1 MPLEDEILQ
10 ELAAQLNSEELL
22 QVEEYIRSVEDGDS
36 GSSLS
41 GLLTE
46 QSVVEKEDH
55 RDIRIKIGEMGLP
68 EKIKLAMFG
77 DVTCRSILIQDS
89 NRIVPTFVLKNPK
102 LQLSEVESFA
112 ANPNLSDMV
121 LRQIGEGR
129 EWIKSY
135 TVKLALTT
143 NPKTPPDMA
152 MRWLRHLMKNDLKR
166 IAKSKNVPQLIA
178 ITAKKL
184 LQQKEH

>member
-1 MPLEDEILQ
+1 MELPKEMLSELSEQLSIE
-10 ELAAQLNSEELL
+10 ELAEVESYINSVADPITSVDAE
-22 QVEEYIRSVEDGDS
+22 SVEA
-36 GSSLS
+36 
-41 GLLTE
+41 E
-46 QSVVEKEDH
+46 KVEEDH
-55 RDIRIKIGEMGLP
+55 RDIRARIGDMTLP

-77 DVTCRSILIQDS
+77 DGTCRSILILDS

-112 ANPNLSDMV
+112 ANPNLSDAV

-135 TVKLALTT
+135 AVKLGLTT

-152 MRWLRHLMKNDLKR
+152 IRWLRHLMKNDLKR

-178 ITAKKL
+178 ITAKKW
-184 LQQKEH
+184 LQGKAG